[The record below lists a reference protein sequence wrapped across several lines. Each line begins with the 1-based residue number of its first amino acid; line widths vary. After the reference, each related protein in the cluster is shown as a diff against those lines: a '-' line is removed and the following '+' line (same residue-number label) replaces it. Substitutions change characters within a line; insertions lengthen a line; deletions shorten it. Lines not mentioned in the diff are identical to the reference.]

1 MKNRKL
7 LILGF
12 AFAAFPLISQAQD
25 EVIVPLRSNNVIKAA
40 IAQKSLNVAESKI
53 SSVLTDT
60 LFLPFFDDFSVASVW
75 PSADRWTDSTA
86 FINYNFPINP
96 PTLGA
101 ATFDGLDAQGNPYN
115 NTNANANGLCDVM
128 TSRAINLFNDN
139 NGIPYNSSDSLFLIF
154 YYQRKGRG
162 DNPETTDS
170 LTLQFFDISTQLWVP
185 VWKATGATS
194 GDTSFT
200 KVKISINDPAFR
212 QNGFRF
218 RFRNFGSLT
227 GMLDI
232 WNVDYVSLNKFLPSS
247 YENVRDYA
255 YVNQG
260 FSLLNN
266 YSSIPWTHF
275 SSLSTAQQQ
284 ARVKTTTDLTIR
296 NNNDAISFPIKVAG
310 NIIDQYNNS
319 TAIIGGGGLNSIVI
333 PINSNLGAPVNLL
346 SNSFF
351 VDPTVDEE
359 TAFTAV
365 YDLGQTS
372 GGIVDDYP
380 QNDTLK
386 YRQFFGKYYSYDD
399 GSAELAYGVSGVGA
413 QLAYKFE
420 VLKGDTLRSVDM
432 FFAQSGVSV
441 SNLIFKLAIWTG
453 TTVPVGAPVFQKFNQ
468 TPNYIDSINGF
479 YSYTT
484 PALYLPPGTYFFGY
498 IQNIAT
504 ILNLGL
510 DINTPADP
518 SRKFINVN
526 GNWTPSQLP
535 GMWMIRPVFSSSPL
549 INGVNDINDDLEF
562 SVYPIP
568 AHDVI
573 HISFDNPDSAR
584 MKMKVLDVTGRSVIE
599 EADFNNQ
606 LHVDELSAGIYF
618 LHISDPVTGTH
629 MSKKLVI
636 AGK

>member
-399 GSAELAYGVSGVGA
+399 
-413 QLAYKFE
+413 
-420 VLKGDTLRSVDM
+420 
-432 FFAQSGVSV
+432 
-441 SNLIFKLAIWTG
+441 
-453 TTVPVGAPVFQKFNQ
+453 
-468 TPNYIDSINGF
+468 
-479 YSYTT
+479 
-484 PALYLPPGTYFFGY
+484 
-498 IQNIAT
+498 
-504 ILNLGL
+504 
-510 DINTPADP
+510 
-518 SRKFINVN
+518 
-526 GNWTPSQLP
+526 
-535 GMWMIRPVFSSSPL
+535 
-549 INGVNDINDDLEF
+549 
-562 SVYPIP
+562 
-568 AHDVI
+568 
-573 HISFDNPDSAR
+573 
-584 MKMKVLDVTGRSVIE
+584 
-599 EADFNNQ
+599 
-606 LHVDELSAGIYF
+606 
-618 LHISDPVTGTH
+618 
-629 MSKKLVI
+629 
-636 AGK
+636 